1 MDPALAGDEDI
12 LSPLHLKVLNYLGEA
27 RNWDVPRRSTEVNR
41 FFSSDEDL
49 SSTADAADLAALCAS
64 TLAATKEYAAGTVP
78 EELGTLQREPLG
90 LDVKIY
96 AATDTAE
103 AGPSVGPMDQT
114 LRSCLVTRSHDSFD
128 ELDAMELKT
137 LRRPLQGEH
146 FGSPNDDTGVSDPL
160 HGMGP
165 DSLPHRGPL
174 TVQVTSGTGQDGGKR
189 DALALRDS
197 CRTPKSYADRRSSS
211 EDESA
216 APVEIQATRIGVL
229 SPPAA
234 CGTPPSTSRSAGS
247 DCRSS
252 TVFEQ
257 GSKPVHNAGRGSLR
271 AHGMDDGLWHP
282 AGVHVSLSGNVPST
296 ASRVEKHI
304 DPEFSTISTSAT
316 STTISTCSGLP
327 PRVPGSVSSS
337 GRGCRI
343 NSDFWDEHVEN
354 RGGVEVVVESPSS
367 VQGRLQRLEQRQRAQ
382 SQGAVRRRP
391 SPARGYPSASA
402 GTPPAVASPTS
413 ASVVSAKPFGDI
425 RNPSSRPM
433 VSRRI
438 VGPSRRSSSAS
449 PATGRS
455 SNVTRQSTGQTAT
468 GVHSNRKLIRNAL
481 EKYCLKGD
489 ANREQ
494 REQILQSF
502 DVELKNFERFVILF
516 RSTYTGRHDFR
527 ALYAYEDGKWMRVL
541 HTLQSP
547 HLLSD
552 RMVAQVLRFN
562 SGSKEFKEV
571 HNVQEIVNVADA
583 VFIKPEYLPR
593 ARAP

>member
-1 MDPALAGDEDI
+1 
-12 LSPLHLKVLNYLGEA
+12 
-27 RNWDVPRRSTEVNR
+27 
-41 FFSSDEDL
+41 
-49 SSTADAADLAALCAS
+49 
-64 TLAATKEYAAGTVP
+64 
-78 EELGTLQREPLG
+78 
-90 LDVKIY
+90 
-96 AATDTAE
+96 
-103 AGPSVGPMDQT
+103 
-114 LRSCLVTRSHDSFD
+114 
-128 ELDAMELKT
+128 
-137 LRRPLQGEH
+137 
-146 FGSPNDDTGVSDPL
+146 
-160 HGMGP
+160 MG
-165 DSLPHRGPL
+165 
-174 TVQVTSGTGQDGGKR
+174 
-189 DALALRDS
+189 
-197 CRTPKSYADRRSSS
+197 
-211 EDESA
+211 
-216 APVEIQATRIGVL
+216 
-229 SPPAA
+229 
-234 CGTPPSTSRSAGS
+234 
-247 DCRSS
+247 
-252 TVFEQ
+252 
-257 GSKPVHNAGRGSLR
+257 
-271 AHGMDDGLWHP
+271 
-282 AGVHVSLSGNVPST
+282 
-296 ASRVEKHI
+296 
-304 DPEFSTISTSAT
+304 
-316 STTISTCSGLP
+316 
-327 PRVPGSVSSS
+327 
-337 GRGCRI
+337 
-343 NSDFWDEHVEN
+343 
-354 RGGVEVVVESPSS
+354 
-367 VQGRLQRLEQRQRAQ
+367 EQRQRAQ

-391 SPARGYPSASA
+391 SPARGYPSVSA
-402 GTPPAVASPTS
+402 GTPPVVASPTS

-455 SNVTRQSTGQTAT
+455 SNVTRQSTGQAAT

-547 HLLSD
+547 HLLSE